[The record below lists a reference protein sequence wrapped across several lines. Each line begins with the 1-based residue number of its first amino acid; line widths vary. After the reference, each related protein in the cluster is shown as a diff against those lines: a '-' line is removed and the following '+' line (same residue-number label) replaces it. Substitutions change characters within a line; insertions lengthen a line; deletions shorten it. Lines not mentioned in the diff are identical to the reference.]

1 MLVGDDLP
9 ELGPNLIAAL
19 AGLRFIRVRNEL
31 LLFEVLGKPRS
42 TKKDEMYC
50 KGLSCGLHPT
60 WRCTISLILVF
71 GEGRLEAD

>member
-31 LLFEVLGKPRS
+31 LLFGVLGKPRS

-50 KGLSCGLHPT
+50 KGLSRGLHPT